1 MVAIGRKI
9 LLPRETGI
17 PCSMQSLTH
26 AGIGTVLEEEDD
38 EEAEEK
44 TESRSDL
51 PLART
56 TVIVHAIH

>member
-1 MVAIGRKI
+1 
-9 LLPRETGI
+9 
-17 PCSMQSLTH
+17 MQSLTH
-26 AGIGTVLEEEDD
+26 AGIGTVLEEEDDD

>member
-1 MVAIGRKI
+1 
-9 LLPRETGI
+9 
-17 PCSMQSLTH
+17 MQSLTH

-56 TVIVHAIH
+56 TVIVRAIH